1 MKRQLV
7 WGAFCLAVIVGA
19 CGGEDPAA
27 VSGSGAEN
35 EEQEE
40 SSAEYQVVLA
50 NAVSDTLS
58 GSATFGAVL
67 HPGRNA
73 RQLVI
78 RLRSS
83 YDFAGGVV
91 ITRRGTA
98 LPEEGT
104 YDLTADSAAY
114 AAGDQFIIIY
124 REGMLRDLRSVSGTL
139 TIESASDTLIAGS
152 FDAMMRGYV
161 SEGALELLSADV
173 HAVGRFEAEQ
183 GMAGYVIGM

>member
-1 MKRQLV
+1 MKRLFA
-7 WGAFCLAVIVGA
+7 WCAFCLTFVVGA
-19 CGGEDPAA
+19 CGGEDPSA

-40 SSAEYQVVLA
+40 SSAEYRVVLA

-58 GSATFGAVL
+58 GNATFGVVL
-67 HPGRNA
+67 HPERNA

-78 RLRSS
+78 RLRSTF
-83 YDFAGGVV
+83 DFAGGVV
-91 ITRRGTA
+91 ISRRSME

-114 AAGDQFIIIY
+114 AAGDQFRIIY
-124 REGMLRDLRSVSGTL
+124 REGMLRDLRSYSGTL
-139 TIESASDTLIAGS
+139 TIESSSDTLITGS

-161 SEGALELLSADV
+161 SEGALELRSAEV